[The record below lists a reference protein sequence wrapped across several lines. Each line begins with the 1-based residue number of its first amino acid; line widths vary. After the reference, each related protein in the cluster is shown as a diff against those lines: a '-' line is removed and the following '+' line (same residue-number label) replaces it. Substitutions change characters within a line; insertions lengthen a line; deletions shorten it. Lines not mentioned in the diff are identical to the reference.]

1 MTNNPKEYMY
11 TIKEVTFLLER
22 AKKEVTTLN
31 SQLYN
36 SYKRVKD
43 LKEEVIYL
51 KDMLTKREQE
61 LEDMSRKFLSSR
73 SSTG

>member
-1 MTNNPKEYMY
+1 MANNPKEYTY
-11 TIKEVTFLLER
+11 TVKEVTFLLEI
-22 AKKEVTTLN
+22 AKKEVTTLT

>member
-1 MTNNPKEYMY
+1 MNRKEYMY
-11 TIKEVTFLLER
+11 TINEVTFLLER
-22 AKKEVTTLN
+22 AKKEVTMLN

-36 SYKRVKD
+36 SYKKVKD
-43 LKEEVIYL
+43 LNEEVIYL